1 MPRSQPPFSVSRQKL
16 DGILPESYAKYTELV
31 AELEKLMEYRAET
44 TSAMNSVADELDRRH
59 RDTNIAKIVGSSVG
73 VLGAVAGAVGGVG
86 LALVPFTAGLS
97 ATVAAVAGGISAI
110 AGALG
115 LGTLTTAGAQF
126 VEKLLENVDLAK
138 VQNVVDKDKAQCD
151 KVQGLW
157 DRFEKYSSDIVQTI
171 ELADLSEE
179 PDLESLKTWVLV
191 ATRETKSKVSVV
203 AEAFHAAYKE
213 ITKGKTSTNQAKNE
227 DTPTANELM
236 SILVS
241 TAMAIAGKL
250 WEMRSVVSLIAQYIF
265 VVAGVGV
272 FLLIAA
278 IGVGNLFVLITT
290 SINFHKG
297 SLSKAKE
304 IREKSSQLEEQYNK
318 WSEAFADLKID

>member
-1 MPRSQPPFSVSRQKL
+1 
-16 DGILPESYAKYTELV
+16 
-31 AELEKLMEYRAET
+31 
-44 TSAMNSVADELDRRH
+44 
-59 RDTNIAKIVGSSVG
+59 
-73 VLGAVAGAVGGVG
+73 
-86 LALVPFTAGLS
+86 
-97 ATVAAVAGGISAI
+97 
-110 AGALG
+110 
-115 LGTLTTAGAQF
+115 
-126 VEKLLENVDLAK
+126 
-138 VQNVVDKDKAQCD
+138 
-151 KVQGLW
+151 
-157 DRFEKYSSDIVQTI
+157 
-171 ELADLSEE
+171 
-179 PDLESLKTWVLV
+179 
-191 ATRETKSKVSVV
+191 
-203 AEAFHAAYKE
+203 
-213 ITKGKTSTNQAKNE
+213 
-227 DTPTANELM
+227 M

-297 SLSKAKE
+297 SLSKVAKE